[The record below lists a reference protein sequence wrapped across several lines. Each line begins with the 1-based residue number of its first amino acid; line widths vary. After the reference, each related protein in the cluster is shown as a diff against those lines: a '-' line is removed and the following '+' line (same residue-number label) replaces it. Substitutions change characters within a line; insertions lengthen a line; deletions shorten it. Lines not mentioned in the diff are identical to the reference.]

1 MTNSIRDT
9 DKLPS
14 IKHKDVSV
22 LTPPD
27 VDALDKTPNL
37 VNLVTSKEFND
48 ILKGLGISK
57 DSNNIAVLTSE
68 DVIAA
73 QPAAQPQKSQNNT
86 STMEKSS
93 TIKRKMR

>member
-14 IKHKDVSV
+14 IKHKDVAV
-22 LTPPD
+22 LTPHD
-27 VDALDKTPNL
+27 VESSDKTPNL

-48 ILKGLGISK
+48 ILKGLGISN
-57 DSNNIAVLTSE
+57 DASNIAVLTAE
-68 DVIAA
+68 DVI
-73 QPAAQPQKSQNNT
+73 AAQPQKSQNNT

>member
-1 MTNSIRDT
+1 MNNSIKDT

-14 IKHKDVSV
+14 IKHKDVAV
-22 LTPPD
+22 LTPHD
-27 VDALDKTPNL
+27 VESSDKTPNL

-48 ILKGLGISK
+48 ILKGLGISN
-57 DSNNIAVLTSE
+57 DASNIAVLTAE

-73 QPAAQPQKSQNNT
+73 QPQKSQDNT

-93 TIKRKMR
+93 TIKRKMG

>member
-1 MTNSIRDT
+1 MNNSIRDT

-14 IKHKDVSV
+14 IKHKDVAV
-22 LTPPD
+22 LTPHD
-27 VDALDKTPNL
+27 VESSDKTPNL

-48 ILKGLGISK
+48 ILKGLGISN
-57 DSNNIAVLTSE
+57 DASNIAVLTAE
-68 DVIAA
+68 DVI
-73 QPAAQPQKSQNNT
+73 AAQPQKSQNNT

>member
-14 IKHKDVSV
+14 IKHKDVAV

-48 ILKGLGISK
+48 ILKGLGISN
-57 DSNNIAVLTSE
+57 DASNIAVLTAE
-68 DVIAA
+68 DVI
-73 QPAAQPQKSQNNT
+73 AAQPQKSQNNT

>member
-14 IKHKDVSV
+14 IKHKDVAV

-48 ILKGLGISK
+48 ILKGLGISN
-57 DSNNIAVLTSE
+57 DANNIAVLTAE
-68 DVIAA
+68 DVI
-73 QPAAQPQKSQNNT
+73 AAQPQKSQNNT

>member
-1 MTNSIRDT
+1 MNNSIKDT

-14 IKHKDVSV
+14 IKHKDVAV
-22 LTPPD
+22 LTPHD
-27 VDALDKTPNL
+27 VESSDKTPNL

-48 ILKGLGISK
+48 ILKGLGISN
-57 DSNNIAVLTSE
+57 DASNIAVLTAE
-68 DVIAA
+68 DVI
-73 QPAAQPQKSQNNT
+73 AAQPQKSQNNT

>member
-1 MTNSIRDT
+1 MNNSIRDT

-14 IKHKDVSV
+14 IKHKDVAL
-22 LTPPD
+22 LTQND
-27 VDALDKTPNL
+27 VELSDNTPNL

-48 ILKGLGISK
+48 ILKGLGISN
-57 DSNNIAVLTSE
+57 DANNIAVLTAE

-73 QPAAQPQKSQNNT
+73 QPQKSQDNT

-93 TIKRKMR
+93 TIKRKMI

>member
-14 IKHKDVSV
+14 IKHKDVAVVPRDDVEKLDNTPYSV
-22 LTPPD
+22 KSVTPP
-27 VDALDKTPNL
+27 
-37 VNLVTSKEFND
+37 EFNN
-48 ILKGLGISK
+48 ILKELGISN
-57 DSNNIAVLTSE
+57 DASNIAVLTAE
-68 DVIAA
+68 DVI
-73 QPAAQPQKSQNNT
+73 AAQPQKSQNNT

>member
-14 IKHKDVSV
+14 IKHKDVAV
-22 LTPPD
+22 LTPHD
-27 VDALDKTPNL
+27 VETSDKTQNL
-37 VNLVTSKEFND
+37 VNSVTPEAFYN
-48 ILKGLGISK
+48 ILKELGISNNA
-57 DSNNIAVLTSE
+57 NNIAVVTAE
-68 DVIAA
+68 DVI
-73 QPAAQPQKSQNNT
+73 AAQPQKSQNNT

>member
-14 IKHKDVSV
+14 IKHKDVAV
-22 LTPPD
+22 LTPHD
-27 VDALDKTPNL
+27 VESSDKTPNL

-73 QPAAQPQKSQNNT
+73 QPKKSQNNT

>member
-14 IKHKDVSV
+14 IKHKDVAV
-22 LTPPD
+22 LTPHD
-27 VDALDKTPNL
+27 VESSDKTPNL

-48 ILKGLGISK
+48 ILKGLGISN
-57 DSNNIAVLTSE
+57 DASNIAVLTAK
-68 DVIAA
+68 DVI
-73 QPAAQPQKSQNNT
+73 AAQPQKSQDNT

-93 TIKRKMR
+93 TIKRKMI

>member
-14 IKHKDVSV
+14 IKHKDVAVLPRDDVEKLDNTPYSV
-22 LTPPD
+22 KSETPP
-27 VDALDKTPNL
+27 
-37 VNLVTSKEFND
+37 EFNN
-48 ILKGLGISK
+48 ILKELGISN
-57 DSNNIAVLTSE
+57 DPNNIAVLTAKA
-68 DVIAA
+68 VI
-73 QPAAQPQKSQNNT
+73 AAQPQKSQNNT

>member
-1 MTNSIRDT
+1 MNNSIRDT

-14 IKHKDVSV
+14 IKHKDVAV
-22 LTPPD
+22 LTPHD
-27 VDALDKTPNL
+27 VELSDNTPNL
-37 VNLVTSKEFND
+37 VNLVTPKEFND
-48 ILKGLGISK
+48 ILKGLGISN
-57 DSNNIAVLTSE
+57 DASNIAVLTAE

-73 QPAAQPQKSQNNT
+73 QPQKSQDNT

>member
-14 IKHKDVSV
+14 IKHKDVAV

-73 QPAAQPQKSQNNT
+73 QPQKSQNNT

>member
-14 IKHKDVSV
+14 IKHKDVAV
-22 LTPPD
+22 LTPHD
-27 VDALDKTPNL
+27 VESSDKTPNL
-37 VNLVTSKEFND
+37 VNLVTPKEFND
-48 ILKGLGISK
+48 ILKGLGISN
-57 DSNNIAVLTSE
+57 DASNIAVLTAE
-68 DVIAA
+68 DVI
-73 QPAAQPQKSQNNT
+73 AAQPQKSQNNT

>member
-14 IKHKDVSV
+14 IKHKDVAV
-22 LTPPD
+22 LTRHD
-27 VDALDKTPNL
+27 VESSDKTPNL

-48 ILKGLGISK
+48 ILKGLGISN
-57 DSNNIAVLTSE
+57 DANNIAVLTAE

-73 QPAAQPQKSQNNT
+73 QPQKSQDNT

>member
-14 IKHKDVSV
+14 IKHKDVAV
-22 LTPPD
+22 LTPHD
-27 VDALDKTPNL
+27 VESSDKTPNL
-37 VNLVTSKEFND
+37 FNLVTSKEFND
-48 ILKGLGISK
+48 ILKGLGISN
-57 DSNNIAVLTSE
+57 DASNIAVLIAE
-68 DVIAA
+68 DVI
-73 QPAAQPQKSQNNT
+73 AAQPQKSQNNT